1 MKHTMTH
8 TGTMRY
14 EEGKVTIGGEFWNNI
29 KDDVVSDLLKD
40 SKLLEYINKRDL
52 AYKVRME

>member
-1 MKHTMTH
+1 MTH